1 MLYSIYCYDK
11 NGSLERRKSL
21 RGDHI
26 SYLKK
31 FEQKILTAGPLLS
44 ENEEPVGSLLI
55 LDFVSKQEAETFSKN
70 DPYYLGGL
78 FKKIEICK
86 FKKVY

>member
-11 NGSLERRKSL
+11 NDSLERRKSL
-21 RGDHI
+21 RHDHI

-31 FEQKILTAGPLLS
+31 FEQKIILAGPLLN
-44 ENEEPVGSLLI
+44 ENEEPLGSLLV
-55 LDFVSKQEAETFSKN
+55 LDFLSKQEAEIFSKN
-70 DPYYLGGL
+70 DPYFLGGL

>member
-11 NGSLERRKSL
+11 NDSFERRRSL
-21 RGDHI
+21 RNDHI

-31 FEQKILTAGPLLS
+31 FEKQIVLAGPLLN
-44 ENEEPVGSLLI
+44 ENEEPLGSLLI
-55 LDFVSKQEAETFSKN
+55 LNFLSKREAETFSKN
-70 DPYYLGGL
+70 DPYFLGGL
-78 FKKIEICK
+78 FKKIEIFK